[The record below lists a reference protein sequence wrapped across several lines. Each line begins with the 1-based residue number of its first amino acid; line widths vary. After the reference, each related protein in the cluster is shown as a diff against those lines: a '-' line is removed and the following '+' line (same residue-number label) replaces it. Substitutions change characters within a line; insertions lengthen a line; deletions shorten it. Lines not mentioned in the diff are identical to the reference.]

1 MGGINGMLYIDGQ
14 INTINIPT
22 PPVIKLT
29 DIISNNQSYLSEID
43 KEDNNT
49 LNLSFDN
56 KMVTIKVMAYENNIF
71 RKKIY
76 RWYSD
81 GQEESITDTKRPEL
95 ILRSLTPGV
104 YHISASCSTKDG
116 SWTTPQ
122 KSSLSASRLYG
133 IRHGGSIFMDISSC
147 IITYC
152 GHYLLASS

>member
-22 PPVIKLT
+22 PPVIKLI

-71 RKKIY
+71 RKRYI
-76 RWYSD
+76 D
-81 GQEESITDTKRPEL
+81 GISTDKKSPSL
-95 ILRSLTPGV
+95 IQN
-104 YHISASCSTKDG
+104 A
-116 SWTTPQ
+116 Q
-122 KSSLSASRLYG
+122 N
-133 IRHGGSIFMDISSC
+133 
-147 IITYC
+147 
-152 GHYLLASS
+152 